1 MTEPSTTIEILQGTF
16 RTQGAA
22 GGALPDATFMG
33 WNAVEAACTSNV
45 FSARPVASASRWLK
59 MKPRTQ
65 RFNPTFYLKLPSFLE
80 IDSG

>member
-1 MTEPSTTIEILQGTF
+1 
-16 RTQGAA
+16 
-22 GGALPDATFMG
+22 MG